1 MVLINILNL
10 AVWQNRLVALEYIH
24 PGRNVTYECTA
35 SGGQFTVWKGS
46 ALGHQ
51 CVITLYHGHFGTK
64 DAFGSCNNGMVVGRG
79 IRREKDNY
87 TSLLT
92 IFVSPDLNR
101 KMVECHLIDGGHG
114 EIRINYTMLHLF
126 FSGMCHNILLIL
138 HAINCVFV
146 YIDVL
151 HVLIEHLS
159 QLSSIMQHLN
169 LLFLNASPTT

>member
-46 ALGHQ
+46 ALGRQ

-87 TSLLT
+87 TSLYLLYLSVPILT
-92 IFVSPDLNR
+92 EKWSSVISLMEG
-101 KMVECHLIDGGHG
+101 MVKFGLITPCCT
-114 EIRINYTMLHLF
+114 YSSMV
-126 FSGMCHNILLIL
+126 CA
-138 HAINCVFV
+138 HA
-146 YIDVL
+146 
-151 HVLIEHLS
+151 
-159 QLSSIMQHLN
+159 
-169 LLFLNASPTT
+169 

>member
-1 MVLINILNL
+1 MHGVNILNL

-46 ALGHQ
+46 ALGRQ

-92 IFVSPDLNR
+92 IFVSPDLNG

-126 FSGMCHNILLIL
+126 FSGMYTCIILLIFL
-138 HAINCVFV
+138 HAIN
-146 YIDVL
+146 
-151 HVLIEHLS
+151 HVDILY
-159 QLSSIMQHLN
+159 
-169 LLFLNASPTT
+169 